1 MRAGLT
7 LRATVAYAVLAVL
20 VAGGFLVLAAEIQSL
35 RTQQR
40 SDATAAATLTA
51 SAALENSLLGLQT
64 GARGYLI
71 TGQAAFL
78 TPYRQALAAYPRQVS
93 QLERLTTGDPA
104 AHRRAAAIGQAIDGY
119 VRNWTT
125 PVIRRAATSLPAA
138 RRMVATGTGQ
148 LRVDGIQRQ
157 FGALNRQQRALVAAH
172 QRSTGR
178 TGTASLVFGLCCA
191 VVSLALIALF
201 GFSVRKYVARPVHR
215 LAEGFIRLHRGE
227 LATRVPVSGVAE
239 IRELTGGFNA
249 MAASLEAQRD
259 EMEQHSDEM
268 QGQQIELENALD
280 LVAEQK
286 EQVQQRQRFS
296 ERLATKRGI
305 EDVAAIFLREIADR
319 ADAQVGAVYVLNEQT
334 GALTFRAGRGVRAT
348 DFAPTLAPGQ
358 GLAGRA
364 VAEQRPV
371 GGSYPETSLRLPGL
385 TGDRAIRHEV
395 HLPLRHRDQVLGVL
409 SLGRSSDLAFTAGQ
423 IDGLAELTLSAA
435 LACAEALGLRRLEV
449 VAAELQS
456 VMDSTDEGIYR
467 QDPGGRITF
476 INRAALA
483 QTGYTAAE
491 LLGQDAH
498 QMFHHSHLDGT
509 PYPASECPIRSRT
522 TGAGTGTRVQGEVF
536 WRKDGTSFPIDY
548 SAFPILDG
556 HETTGMVV
564 TFRDVSEAKLAEQ
577 QRAVQYQA
585 ARVLAGA
592 GSVRDAL
599 PRLLGLL
606 CDPLGWQLSLVW
618 QPADDGTVLRCVAA
632 QARPGHADELTL
644 ASHDTVAPGQGTA
657 GRAWQSRQPAGP
669 RDGPPGGQPEGRPGG
684 QPGGQPRAELA
695 VPILR
700 DGAVA
705 AVVQLIGHQNPQLDG
720 LAETIETVA
729 AQFAQFA
736 ERKQSEA
743 AASRI
748 KDQFVATVSHELRTP
763 LAAMDGWLHILLDED
778 PGPLNDEQRSFLG
791 TVKRNSDRLMRLVGD
806 LLLIGQMDA
815 GRFTLELGDVD
826 LAELIT
832 ETVTLFGGPAAEKK
846 IELTAA
852 VPPAVPLRG
861 DRLRLGQLLSNLV
874 SNAVKF
880 TPEGGQVR
888 VSLTEDAG
896 MCQVTVADTGVGIP
910 PAERGRLFERFYRA
924 STASGTAGSGLGL
937 AISKAIAE
945 AHGGSLRIVDSTGPG
960 TTFLLTVPVTVPVT
974 RPVTG
979 PVTGPA
985 TGPVTGPATG
995 PAGARL

>member
-1 MRAGLT
+1 MRADLT
-7 LRATVAYAVLAVL
+7 TRATLAYLALAVL
-20 VAGGFLVLAAEIQSL
+20 VAGGFIVLAAEIQGL
-35 RTQQR
+35 RNQQR
-40 SDATAAATLTA
+40 SDAAAAATLTV
-51 SAALENSLLGLQT
+51 SGALENSLLGLQT
-64 GARGYLI
+64 GSRGYVI

-78 TPYRQALAAYPRQVS
+78 GPYRRALAVYPRQVR
-93 QLERLTTGDPA
+93 QLERLTMADPA
-104 AHRRAAAIGQAIDGY
+104 AHRGAAAIGQAIDGY
-119 VRNWTT
+119 VRNWAA
-125 PVIRRAATSLPAA
+125 PVIRQAATSRPAA
-138 RRMVATGTGQ
+138 RRMVATGAGR
-148 LRVDGIQRQ
+148 LRVDRIQRQ
-157 FGALNRQQRALVAAH
+157 FAALNRQQEALMAAQ
-172 QRSTGR
+172 QRTADR
-178 TGTASLVFGLCCA
+178 TGAASLVLGLCCA
-191 VVSLALIALF
+191 VVSLVLIALF
-201 GFSVRKYVARPVHR
+201 AFSVRKYVAHPVHQ

-239 IRELTGGFNA
+239 IRGLTRGFNT
-249 MAASLEAQRD
+249 MAASLETQRD

-268 QGQQIELENALD
+268 QGQQIELENALE

-286 EQVQQRQRFS
+286 EQAQQRQRFS
-296 ERLATKRGI
+296 ERVATKRGI
-305 EDVAAIFLREIADR
+305 EDVAAIFLREIADQ

-334 GALTFRAGRGVRAT
+334 GALTFRVGRGVRAT

-409 SLGRSSDLAFTAGQ
+409 SLGRSSDLAFTGGQ
-423 IDGLAELTLSAA
+423 IGELAELTLSAA
-435 LACAEALGLRRLEV
+435 LACAEALSLRRLEV

-456 VMDSTDEGIYR
+456 VMDSTDEGIYQ

-483 QTGYTAAE
+483 QIGYPAAE

-498 QMFHHSHLDGT
+498 QMFHHSRPDGS
-509 PYPASECPIRSRT
+509 PYPAAQCPVRSGMAGDR
-522 TGAGTGTRVQGEVF
+522 TGARVEGEVF
-536 WRKDGTSFPIDY
+536 WRKDGTPFPVEY
-548 SAFPILDG
+548 SASPMIDG
-556 HETTGMVV
+556 DEVTGMVV
-564 TFRDVSEAKLAEQ
+564 TFRDVSAAKLAEQ

-585 ARVLAGA
+585 ARILAA
-592 GSVRDAL
+592 ATSVRDVL
-599 PRLLGLL
+599 PGLLGLL
-606 CDPLGWQLSLVW
+606 CDPLGWQLALIW
-618 QPADDGTVLRCVAA
+618 RPAEDGQVLRCVAA
-632 QARPGHADELTL
+632 QARPGYSDELAV
-644 ASHDTVAPGQGTA
+644 ASHNPVAPGQGTV
-657 GRAWQSRQPAGP
+657 GQAWQSRQPAGP
-669 RDGPPGGQPEGRPGG
+669 PA
-684 QPGGQPRAELA
+684 GQPRAELA
-695 VPILR
+695 VPIVH
-700 DGAVA
+700 DGAAA
-705 AVVQLIGHQNPQLDG
+705 AVVQLIGNQNPQLAG
-720 LAETIETVA
+720 LAETIETIA

-778 PGPLNDEQRSFLG
+778 PGPLNDEQRTFLG

-815 GRFTLELGDVD
+815 GRFTLELGEFD
-826 LAELIT
+826 LAELVT
-832 ETVTLFGGPAAEKK
+832 ETVALFGGPAAEKK
-846 IELTAA
+846 IELTADA
-852 VPPAVPLRG
+852 PPAALLRG

-888 VSLTEDAG
+888 VSLTEHAG
-896 MCQVTVADTGVGIP
+896 MCQVTVADSGVGIP

-945 AHGGSLRIVDSTGPG
+945 AHGGSLRIAGSAGPG
-960 TTFLLTVPVTVPVT
+960 TTFLLAVPARGPVTV
-974 RPVTG
+974 PVTG

-985 TGPVTGPATG
+985 
-995 PAGARL
+995 GARL

>member
-1 MRAGLT
+1 MRADLT
-7 LRATVAYAVLAVL
+7 TRATLAYLALAVL
-20 VAGGFLVLAAEIQSL
+20 VVGGFIVLAAEIQGL
-35 RTQQR
+35 RHQQR

-51 SAALENSLLGLQT
+51 SGALENSLLGLQT
-64 GARGYLI
+64 GARGYVI

-78 TPYRQALAAYPRQVS
+78 APYRQALAAYPRQVG
-93 QLERLTTGDPA
+93 QLERLTMGDPA
-104 AHRRAAAIGQAIDGY
+104 AHRGAAAIGRAIDGY
-119 VRNWTT
+119 VRTWTA
-125 PVIRRAATSLPAA
+125 PVIRQAATSLPAA
-138 RRMVATGTGQ
+138 RRMVATGAGRQ
-148 LRVDGIQRQ
+148 RVGRIQRQ
-157 FGALNRQQRALVAAH
+157 IAALNRQQQALVAAR
-172 QRSTGR
+172 QRTTDR
-178 TGTASLVFGLCCA
+178 TGTASLVLGLCCA
-191 VVSLALIALF
+191 VVSLVLIALF
-201 GFSVRKYVARPVHR
+201 AFSVRKYVAHPVHR

-239 IRELTGGFNA
+239 IRELTRGFNT

-286 EQVQQRQRFS
+286 EQAQQRQRFS

-305 EDVAAIFLREIADR
+305 EDVAAIFLREIADQ

-371 GGSYPETSLRLPGL
+371 GGGYPETSLRLPGL

-476 INRAALA
+476 INRSALA

-498 QMFHHSHLDGT
+498 QMFHHSRLDGS
-509 PYPASECPIRSRT
+509 PYPAAECPMT
-522 TGAGTGTRVQGEVF
+522 TATPGGPGTRFQGEVF
-536 WRKDGTSFPIDY
+536 WRKDGTPFPVDC
-548 SAFPILDG
+548 SAAAVLDG
-556 HETTGMVV
+556 GEVTSLVV
-564 TFRDVSEAKLAEQ
+564 TFRDVSEARLAEQ

-592 GSVRDAL
+592 GRVRDAL

-618 QPADDGTVLRCVAA
+618 QPADDGAADSTVLRCVAA
-632 QARPGHADELTL
+632 QARPGHADELAL
-644 ASHDTVAPGQGTA
+644 ASHDTVAPGQGTV
-657 GRAWQSRQPAGP
+657 GQAWQSRQPAV
-669 RDGPPGGQPEGRPGG
+669 PPD
-684 QPGGQPRAELA
+684 GQPRAELA
-695 VPILR
+695 VPIVR

-705 AVVQLIGHQNPQLDG
+705 AVVQLIGNQNPQLAG
-720 LAETIETVA
+720 LTETIETVA

-778 PGPLNDEQRSFLG
+778 PGPLNDEQRTFLG

-826 LAELIT
+826 LAELVT
-832 ETVTLFGGPAAEKK
+832 ETVALFGGPAAEKK

-852 VPPAVPLRG
+852 VPPAAPLHG

-888 VSLTEDAG
+888 VSLTEHAG
-896 MCQVTVADTGVGIP
+896 MCRVTVADSGVGIP

-945 AHGGSLRIVDSTGPG
+945 AHGGSLRIVDSAGPG
-960 TTFLLTVPVTVPVT
+960 TTVLLAVPVAV
-974 RPVTG
+974 PVTG

-985 TGPVTGPATG
+985 
-995 PAGARL
+995 GARL